1 MLPFTRN
8 QDITYTN
15 CEVSRL
21 KDGKEKLN
29 ELLSKSHVIVGKLS
43 NDEDD
48 GKENGKRVI
57 RLDLPFLFHNTVEWH
72 LPAQTPF
79 PYIKTKCCST
89 KEIDK

>member
-1 MLPFTRN
+1 MPSVSEIALVSARLGQILQLLKTKVILMLPFTTN
-8 QDITYTN
+8 QAITYTN

-29 ELLSKSHVIVGKLS
+29 ELLSKSHVIVGKLG

-57 RLDLPFLFHNTVEWH
+57 RLDLPFLFH
-72 LPAQTPF
+72 
-79 PYIKTKCCST
+79 
-89 KEIDK
+89 

>member
-15 CEVSRL
+15 REVSRL

-29 ELLSKSHVIVGKLS
+29 ELLSKSPVIVGKLG

-57 RLDLPFLFHNTVEWH
+57 RLDLPFLFH
-72 LPAQTPF
+72 
-79 PYIKTKCCST
+79 
-89 KEIDK
+89 